1 MLVKINNKIFCK
13 TQKNNFGGLKN
24 FLYVCKL
31 GVRLEN
37 NFRVMYE
44 RVSSGVS

>member
-1 MLVKINNKIFCK
+1 VIL
-13 TQKNNFGGLKN
+13 GLKN